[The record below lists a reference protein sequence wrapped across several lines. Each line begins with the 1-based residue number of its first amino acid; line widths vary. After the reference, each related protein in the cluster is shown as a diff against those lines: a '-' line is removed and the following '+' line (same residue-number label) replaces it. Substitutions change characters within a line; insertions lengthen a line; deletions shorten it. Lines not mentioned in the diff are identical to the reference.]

1 MMTIVPMVCY
11 FGTKRPAH
19 ASLTGQFA
27 VVTLHNSLSIGAL
40 YPGKKSPIGIIRGG
54 CRSEKDDSRRNRIL
68 VAGYA
73 IRRDW
78 DTVERQSANTTVEIA
93 HRNVTDSPRIGGDY
107 LDNRFIGGRQP
118 GGTGR
123 LPFSQNDR
131 LDHGGGTAAL
141 IASHNSQR
149 HIRATERLPAIDTA
163 LQNCPQ
169 LRSGQRRDL

>member
-54 CRSEKDDSRRNRIL
+54 CRSEKDDSCRNRIL

-93 HRNVTDSPRIGGDY
+93 HRNVTDSPRIGDDY
-107 LDNRFIGGRQP
+107 LDNRFIGGRKP
-118 GGTGR
+118 CGTGR
-123 LPFSQNDR
+123 LPFSQNVR
-131 LDHGGGTAAL
+131 LIHGGCTATL
-141 IASHNSQR
+141 IDSHKSHGHLGAIQR
-149 HIRATERLPAIDTA
+149 LTAIDMA
-163 LQNCPQ
+163 L
-169 LRSGQRRDL
+169 